1 VARPKPGLT
10 ALIVT
15 RLTELAIA
23 ADHETAV
30 KLHRLRLTVAQMRV
44 LLALSDER
52 VAQSALARTLHCDVS
67 NLTSL
72 LRRLERRRLITRSA
86 ADHDRRYKPVSL
98 TLAGRRMQQRLLP
111 IQAQVAGQL
120 YGHLTRRQQRQL
132 YDLVAQRG

>member
-1 VARPKPGLT
+1 
-10 ALIVT
+10 
-15 RLTELAIA
+15 
-23 ADHETAV
+23 
-30 KLHRLRLTVAQMRV
+30 
-44 LLALSDER
+44 

-111 IQAQVAGQL
+111 IQAQVATRL

-132 YDLVAQRG
+132 YDLVASR

>member
-1 VARPKPGLT
+1 MARPKPGLT
-10 ALIVT
+10 ALIAT

-23 ADHETAV
+23 ADHETAL

-52 VAQSALARTLHCDVS
+52 VAQSTLAETLHCDVS
-67 NLTSL
+67 NLTAL

-86 ADHDRRYKPVSL
+86 ADHDRRYKRVSL
-98 TLAGRRMQQRLLP
+98 TVAGRRMQQRLLP
-111 IQAQVAGQL
+111 IQAQVAGRL

-132 YDLVAQRG
+132 YDLVAPR

>member
-10 ALIVT
+10 ALITT
-15 RLTELAIA
+15 RLTERAIA
-23 ADHETAV
+23 ADRETAV
-30 KLHRLRLTVAQMRV
+30 RLRRLRLTVAQMRV

-52 VAQSALARTLHCDVS
+52 VAQSALAATLHCDVS

-86 ADHDRRYKPVSL
+86 ADGDRRYKPVSL
-98 TLAGRRMQQRLLP
+98 TVAGRRMQQRLLP
-111 IQAQVAGQL
+111 IQAQVAGRL

-132 YDLVAQRG
+132 YDLVAPR